1 MYTMVW
7 LFVEFCATAICIWRG
22 TGPAVT
28 KYDNPPIR
36 NTATDTVKKRSTL
49 LLSIN
54 KLEIWGIYNS
64 ITGYD
69 PFIPFRYRNVESLAV
84 LF

>member
-22 TGPAVT
+22 TGLAVT

-36 NTATDTVKKRSTL
+36 NTATGKVKKRPTVL
-49 LLSIN
+49 LFIN
-54 KLEIWGIYNS
+54 KVEVREIYNA
-64 ITGYD
+64 
-69 PFIPFRYRNVESLAV
+69 NVDSK
-84 LF
+84 FDD